1 MIAADPT
8 ALFSVVGTV
17 LIDSPYHIPQSRLD
31 NVQDPDLGDLPPL
44 VKACFDQCNDYL
56 EVWEL
61 PTFTAPTKGGK
72 LVTAWAGGR
81 SHNIAPNQVLH
92 LPLDG
97 KWTTK
102 QIKNHD
108 FASAGE
114 AEAAAAAAPAPAP
127 GAKKLE
133 PPPGVMLRAL
143 NKAPR
148 PAGSDVDCTIDMFR
162 DEPLLGW
169 EARYADF
176 LKATIDIDAA
186 HFDMFEKTNDKRVSS
201 PSCACMHA
209 HTFSSSSS
217 SSSSSFF
224 RYLKLQLKGGMVLV
238 C

>member
-1 MIAADPT
+1 MTCLGWSLGGLLSVIIARMVADDPT
-8 ALFSVVGTV
+8 ALFTVVGTV
-17 LIDSPYHIPQSRLD
+17 LIDSPYHVPQSTLD
-31 NVQDPDLGDLPPL
+31 QVLDPDLGDLPPL

-56 EVWEL
+56 DTWEL
-61 PTFTAPTKGGK
+61 PTFNAPTKGGK

-92 LPLDG
+92 LPLDN
-97 KWTTK
+97 KWTTR

-108 FASAGE
+108 FGSA
-114 AEAAAAAAPAPAP
+114 ADA

-143 NKAPR
+143 GKAPR

-176 LKATIDIDAA
+176 IKATIDIDSA
-186 HFDMFEKTNDKRVSS
+186 HFDMFEKTNDKRVSCC
-201 PSCACMHA
+201 PRPLICHIRTLFGFAIRRGIIC
-209 HTFSSSSS
+209 
-217 SSSSSFF
+217 
-224 RYLKLQLKGGMVLV
+224 
-238 C
+238 